1 MRLHV
6 EKENFNHKMAQYL
19 RALAFPEDPG
29 SVPNAHM
36 VAYNQ
41 LSVTQFQEIWCHL
54 RAPGTHTG
62 AQTNMKTK
70 HPYALKYK

>member
-6 EKENFNHKMAQYL
+6 EMENFNHKMAQYL

-36 VAYNQ
+36 VA
-41 LSVTQFQEIWCHL
+41 
-54 RAPGTHTG
+54 
-62 AQTNMKTK
+62 
-70 HPYALKYK
+70 